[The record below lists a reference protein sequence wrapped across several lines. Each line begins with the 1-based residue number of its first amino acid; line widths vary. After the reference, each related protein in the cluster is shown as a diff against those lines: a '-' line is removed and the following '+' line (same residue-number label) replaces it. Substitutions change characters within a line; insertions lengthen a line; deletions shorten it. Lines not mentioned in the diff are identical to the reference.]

1 MNQCQINEKTGMTF
15 ANGLRAILRQDPD
28 IISVGKIRDGETASI
43 AMRCVEMVASQ
54 SRSKHTRWMLEKVA
68 EDIGAGYSMAQSFEN
83 NMPGLPKTFIETVR
97 AGEQSGSL
105 EECFKRLHRYYDK
118 SAKTKTKVI
127 NTMTYRRIFDIA
139 RLVDPGICVELTK
152 RDEGYTLKKSEHCY
166 AVWKKKRR
174 CENCISQEVLRT
186 HKPQTKL
193 ETRESDIYYVLA
205 SFIEVDGRPYSLEL
219 VKRIKSDDMFERE
232 NVLNQ
237 LLVRN
242 WQVYMDSVTKV
253 YNRRYYDERLKN
265 LEGRFSF
272 AMIDMDNFKHIN
284 DRFGHQAGDAAL
296 YRAAQTIKS
305 QIRSDDELVRYGGD
319 EFFLLFRD
327 LPQQILEKKLQSIR
341 AALDEI
347 IIEEYPELH
356 ISVSIGGAFAAGRI
370 SRTIRRADL
379 AMYQAK
385 LKKDCV
391 AIYREAKE
399 RET

>member
-1 MNQCQINEKTGMTF
+1 M
-15 ANGLRAILRQDPD
+15 
-28 IISVGKIRDGETASI
+28 
-43 AMRCVEMVASQ
+43 
-54 SRSKHTRWMLEKVA
+54 
-68 EDIGAGYSMAQSFEN
+68 
-83 NMPGLPKTFIETVR
+83 
-97 AGEQSGSL
+97 
-105 EECFKRLHRYYDK
+105 
-118 SAKTKTKVI
+118 
-127 NTMTYRRIFDIA
+127 
-139 RLVDPGICVELTK
+139 ELTK
-152 RDEGYTLKKSEHCY
+152 TDEGCTLKKSEHCY

-174 CENCISQEVLRT
+174 RENCISQEVLRT
-186 HKPQTKL
+186 HKPQTKI
-193 ETRESDIYYVLA
+193 ETRASDIYYVLA

-219 VKRIKSDDMFERE
+219 VKRTKSDDMFERE

-237 LLVRN
+237 LLVRDR
-242 WQVYMDSVTKV
+242 QVYMDSVTKV

-296 YRAAQTIKS
+296 YRAAQAH
-305 QIRSDDELVRYGGD
+305 QIADPQRRRARALRGD

-347 IIEEYPELH
+347 VIEEYPELH
-356 ISVSIGGAFAAGRI
+356 ISASIGGAFAAGRI
-370 SRTIRRADL
+370 LRTIRRADL